1 MALAAG
7 GMPRYSQGR
16 MREIESFEDG
26 PLTGFARVERA
37 MAEVEQELMRAKG
50 ALNRYEVAIRTAQKL
65 VREWRGQEMDAAN
78 YPYQRR

>member
-1 MALAAG
+1 
-7 GMPRYSQGR
+7 MPRYSQRR
-16 MREIESFEDG
+16 MEEIARFEDG

-65 VREWRGQEMDAAN
+65 VREWRGQEMDSFQ
-78 YPYQRR
+78 YPYRRRG